1 MGSKFIGLTI
11 AVIHVF
17 TDRKRNYWYLL
28 ICKNILIL
36 KRKNFCQHI
45 SVYQYV
51 LYFVISVKE
60 YQKLLQYEHYALYI
74 SSALIGYMQMTE
86 KIKFIYINQL
96 NQLDYTANGM
106 AFTIK

>member
-1 MGSKFIGLTI
+1 MYSQTENEIIGI
-11 AVIHVF
+11 
-17 TDRKRNYWYLL
+17 YLSA
-28 ICKNILIL
+28 KPFWFL
-36 KRKNFCQHI
+36 KEKSFCQHI

>member
-1 MGSKFIGLTI
+1 MIKFVGLII
-11 AVIHVF
+11 AVILI
-17 TDRKRNYWYLL
+17 TDRKPNYLL
-28 ICKNILIL
+28 ICKNILIPR
-36 KRKNFCQHI
+36 RKKFI

-51 LYFVISVKE
+51 LYFVINVEE
-60 YQKLLQYEHYALYI
+60 YQKLFEYEHYAMYI
-74 SSALIGYMQMTE
+74 SSVLIGYMQMTE